1 MLLPREFIAYL
12 SRQLVNQLTKT
23 VMDAPNAAAT
33 AEMIAGI
40 IEDDLAV
47 EDRLNDEV
55 RDLLDQYSDY
65 MRSEGVSYQE
75 MFRRIKNQLIQQ
87 RKVIRASGRDTGD
100 GMKLSRDKVIDLS
113 HKIVSAL
120 RKQRDVRV
128 KKAENDAR
136 LEVVR
141 IITDVLKIEDKVD
154 REARRKIRTIKRD
167 IPEGGEEWE
176 VLHKRYYAEE
186 LKRLGIDLN
195 AR

>member
-12 SRQLVNQLTKT
+12 SRQLVNQLAQN

-33 AEMIAGI
+33 AERIAAI

-55 RDLLDQYSDY
+55 RDLLDQYADY
-65 MRSEGVSYQE
+65 MRNEGVSYQE

-87 RKVIRASGRDTGD
+87 RKIIRASGRETGD

-113 HKIVSAL
+113 HKIVAAL

-141 IITDVLKIEDKVD
+141 ILTEILKLEDKVD
-154 REARRKIRTIKRD
+154 REARKKIRTIKRD
-167 IPEGGEEWE
+167 IPEGGEEWD
-176 VLHKRYYAEE
+176 LLLKRYYAEE

>member
-65 MRSEGVSYQE
+65 MRNEGVSYQE

-154 REARRKIRTIKRD
+154 REARKKIRTIKRD